1 MNHDSS
7 SLQVHKFVPASASSL
22 ATASIFF
29 FRLGWEWTSHSVAP
43 FTKWTNHS
51 WKKRNKQFPFDWIV
65 HLSVCFTRKANILF
79 PLFQISGFQN
89 QWWLGVG
96 RACFCPYGFLYTMGE
111 FKKQKKTDPPLPND
125 SYKLELNFP
134 SALCVDREVSRR
146 AKPFSSLNSVWTYF
160 DSGVLQRKEPAA
172 INQHSNPRPRPL
184 CSLLKWGQVG
194 KIVLGVT
201 ERLWSL

>member
-7 SLQVHKFVPASASSL
+7 SLQAHKLVPASASSL
-22 ATASIFF
+22 ATASNFF

-43 FTKWTNHS
+43 FTKWTNRS

-65 HLSVCFTRKANILF
+65 HLSVCFTIKANVLF

-111 FKKQKKTDPPLPND
+111 FKKNKQKKQILLCRMTRITSNWISLRRRA
-125 SYKLELNFP
+125 LTGRFP
-134 SALCVDREVSRR
+134 DVQNPFHLWTAFERTLTQVSRR
-146 AKPFSSLNSVWTYF
+146 EK
-160 DSGVLQRKEPAA
+160 
-172 INQHSNPRPRPL
+172 NQPP
-184 CSLLKWGQVG
+184 
-194 KIVLGVT
+194 
-201 ERLWSL
+201 